1 MHALTL
7 KKTMAVSALIA
18 LMAVPA
24 HAAYADCVQSLQ
36 DSYQTAVAK
45 TVTLKADLND
55 DIKSATT
62 LTVGDRNDD
71 DQTAMARKA
80 LASQIAKASKIKA
93 VSTQD
98 TNVFT
103 ISQLTDEANTRQDQL
118 AASAE
123 LIAGSVK
130 QVRDAETLRDL
141 ANARKALSSASDKA
155 RKTYDSSNGKVDD
168 ETSRTALKKTLD
180 TVSKISTGTDTA
192 AIAKTTKSLTDLTS
206 KVTSDMDARAKREQA
221 EAEQAAQQ
229 AVTAQYQQSASTDY
243 SGGAGYAY
251 AAGSAQT
258 PQSAQTSQ
266 SYGVSHYCTPDGGN
280 LRSCQGSI
288 DQGGLTE
295 IPIFGGIGG
304 SKLIAGHNTEGGGW
318 IGNLQVG
325 QQTQWGTVQSVTHNA
340 TADTINSQGVG
351 TYLQT
356 CDANG
361 NPIVVKVG

>member
-24 HAAYADCVQSLQ
+24 HAAYADCVRSLQ

-123 LIAGSVK
+123 LIAGNVK

-155 RKTYDSSNGKVDD
+155 LKTYDSSNGKVDD

-206 KVTSDMDARAKREQA
+206 KVTSDIDARAKREQA

-258 PQSAQTSQ
+258 SQ
-266 SYGVSHYCTPDGGN
+266 SYGISHYCTPDGGN

>member
-123 LIAGSVK
+123 LIAGNVK

-221 EAEQAAQQ
+221 EAEQASQQ

-266 SYGVSHYCTPDGGN
+266 SYGISHYCTPDGGN

>member
-123 LIAGSVK
+123 LIAGNVK

>member
-118 AASAE
+118 AASAA
-123 LIAGSVK
+123 LIAGNVK

-266 SYGVSHYCTPDGGN
+266 SYGISHYCTPDGGN

>member
-7 KKTMAVSALIA
+7 KKTMAMSALIA

-24 HAAYADCVQSLQ
+24 HAAYADCVRSLQ

-123 LIAGSVK
+123 LIAGNVK

-206 KVTSDMDARAKREQA
+206 KVTSDMDARAKREQD

-229 AVTAQYQQSASTDY
+229 AVTAQYQQSASPDY

-258 PQSAQTSQ
+258 SQ
-266 SYGVSHYCTPDGGN
+266 SYGISHYCTPDGGN

-318 IGNLQVG
+318 IGNLQIG

>member
-36 DSYQTAVAK
+36 DSYRTAVAK

-71 DQTAMARKA
+71 DQTTMARKA

-103 ISQLTDEANTRQDQL
+103 ISQLTDEANTRQNQL
-118 AASAE
+118 TASAE
-123 LIAGSVK
+123 LIAGNVK

-141 ANARKALSSASDKA
+141 ANARKSLSSASDKA

-168 ETSRTALKKTLD
+168 ETNRTALKKALD

-192 AIAKTTKSLTDLTS
+192 AITKTTKSLTDLTS
-206 KVTSDMDARAKREQA
+206 KVVSDMDARSKREQT
-221 EAEQAAQQ
+221 EAEQAVQQ
-229 AVTAQYQQSASTDY
+229 AVTAQYQQSASPNY
-243 SGGAGYAY
+243 SGGTGYAY

-258 PQSAQTSQ
+258 SQ
-266 SYGVSHYCTPDGGN
+266 SYGISHYCTPDGGN

-295 IPIFGGIGG
+295 IPIFDGIGG

-325 QQTQWGTVQSVTHNA
+325 QQTQWGTVQSITHNA
-340 TADTINSQGVG
+340 TADTISSQGVG

-361 NPIVVKVG
+361 NPIIVKVG

>member
-24 HAAYADCVQSLQ
+24 HAAYADCVRSLQ

-80 LASQIAKASKIKA
+80 LASQIAKASRIKA

-103 ISQLTDEANTRQDQL
+103 ISHLTDEANTRQDQL

-123 LIAGSVK
+123 LIAGNVK

-229 AVTAQYQQSASTDY
+229 AVTAQYQQSASPDY

-258 PQSAQTSQ
+258 SQ
-266 SYGVSHYCTPDGGN
+266 SYGISHYCTPDGGN

>member
-123 LIAGSVK
+123 LIAG
-130 QVRDAETLRDL
+130 D
-141 ANARKALSSASDKA
+141 N
-155 RKTYDSSNGKVDD
+155 
-168 ETSRTALKKTLD
+168 SRL
-180 TVSKISTGTDTA
+180 
-192 AIAKTTKSLTDLTS
+192 
-206 KVTSDMDARAKREQA
+206 
-221 EAEQAAQQ
+221 
-229 AVTAQYQQSASTDY
+229 
-243 SGGAGYAY
+243 
-251 AAGSAQT
+251 
-258 PQSAQTSQ
+258 
-266 SYGVSHYCTPDGGN
+266 
-280 LRSCQGSI
+280 
-288 DQGGLTE
+288 
-295 IPIFGGIGG
+295 
-304 SKLIAGHNTEGGGW
+304 
-318 IGNLQVG
+318 
-325 QQTQWGTVQSVTHNA
+325 
-340 TADTINSQGVG
+340 
-351 TYLQT
+351 
-356 CDANG
+356 
-361 NPIVVKVG
+361 

>member
-7 KKTMAVSALIA
+7 KKTMAMSALIA

-24 HAAYADCVQSLQ
+24 HAAYADCVRSLQ

-123 LIAGSVK
+123 LIAGNVK

-180 TVSKISTGTDTA
+180 NVSKISTGTDTA

-206 KVTSDMDARAKREQA
+206 KVTSDMDARAKREQD

-229 AVTAQYQQSASTDY
+229 AVTAQYQQSASPDY

-258 PQSAQTSQ
+258 SQ
-266 SYGVSHYCTPDGGN
+266 SYGISHYCTPDGGN

-318 IGNLQVG
+318 IGNLQIG